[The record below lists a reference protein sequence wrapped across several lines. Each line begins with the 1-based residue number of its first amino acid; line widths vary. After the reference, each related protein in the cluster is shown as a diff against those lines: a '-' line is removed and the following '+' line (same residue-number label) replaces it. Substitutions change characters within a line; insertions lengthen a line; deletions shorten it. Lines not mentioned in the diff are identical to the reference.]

1 MRLIVVLAILSFIT
15 WMSSVHAMHVPVSGC
30 CPLVSN
36 TRVHIK
42 RIKNYTIQSEGVCPV
57 TAIVFET
64 MLGTRICSDP
74 ESDWAK
80 KAKVK
85 VDEEAKGLLE
95 MEQNAQASTSDSTST
110 VPTTTKKA
118 KVKVDEEAKGLLEME
133 QNTQASTS
141 DSTSTVPTTT
151 KKVPVKKGRKGRRR
165 RLRKTFSGRG
175 KVSDGVFQT
184 CFVTLTAK
192 RTEMYCYHD

>member
-74 ESDWAK
+74 ESNWAK

-165 RLRKTFSGRG
+165 RLRKTFRRVRRQRLR
-175 KVSDGVFQT
+175 KKFRRVRRWQRKGV
-184 CFVTLTAK
+184 
-192 RTEMYCYHD
+192 